1 MTRTLHLLLPDTDT
15 CKAVVEALSGADIPD
30 RHLHV
35 IANHA
40 TPLEGLHEATFLQ
53 RSEFARGVEYGLG
66 VGGAAGL
73 LGGLLAVTFP
83 PAGLLLGGGAILA
96 AALAGAGAG
105 ALVAGLVAKD
115 IPNRRLAEYEEAIA
129 AGRLLLLVE
138 VPRARLDEIT
148 ALIRTLEPDADIGV
162 SHPAAAGNPAADME
176 SNQETP

>member
-1 MTRTLHLLLPDTDT
+1 
-15 CKAVVEALSGADIPD
+15 
-30 RHLHV
+30 
-35 IANHA
+35 
-40 TPLEGLHEATFLQ
+40 
-53 RSEFARGVEYGLG
+53 
-66 VGGAAGL
+66 
-73 LGGLLAVTFP
+73 
-83 PAGLLLGGGAILA
+83 
-96 AALAGAGAG
+96 AG